1 MCKLTYFS
9 LKNILNSTCIGRG
22 SEGTVYVDNDQAYK
36 FSNTFLQGSLFSP
49 KPINYVNL
57 DIIGYYNMVKNKVKF
72 TNLPTQ
78 LIDYKRVTVGVIY
91 PYYQNYKP
99 FSQLYLENN
108 DLFLTKLYELVRN
121 NIELLENGIFNGD
134 IQNSNVL
141 YNQNDLQIIDLDSKW
156 INKDESYTNNVY
168 YLLMMIKSVIHNKLL
183 ELGYNEKEIYK
194 IIEDFNLK
202 YETIII
208 QKYFDKTLS
217 KMQTI
222 IK

>member
-121 NIELLENGIFNGD
+121 NIELLENINSIGSCAFSDCKKLSEENKHIESVELCNQILTDLKNENVEEKDKDRKIF
-134 IQNSNVL
+134 
-141 YNQNDLQIIDLDSKW
+141 
-156 INKDESYTNNVY
+156 
-168 YLLMMIKSVIHNKLL
+168 
-183 ELGYNEKEIYK
+183 
-194 IIEDFNLK
+194 F
-202 YETIII
+202 
-208 QKYFDKTLS
+208 
-217 KMQTI
+217 
-222 IK
+222 